1 MTELSNFFATR
12 PERAEA
18 PSPGH
23 RPGCNSNQQVALN
36 YPGRCPGLGA
46 SALSGRAASRT
57 LVLYLSYSFMFE
69 STKLKGRRSLM
80 LSKQ

>member
-12 PERAEA
+12 LK
-18 PSPGH
+18 G
-23 RPGCNSNQQVALN
+23 QKL
-36 YPGRCPGLGA
+36 LGV
-46 SALSGRAASRT
+46 SVLSGRAASRT

>member
-1 MTELSNFFATR
+1 MTELSNF
-12 PERAEA
+12 
-18 PSPGH
+18 SPH
-23 RPGCNSNQQVALN
+23 ALK
-36 YPGRCPGLGA
+36 GQKLLGA

-69 STKLKGRRSLM
+69 STKQKGRRSLM

>member
-12 PERAEA
+12 PERAA
-18 PSPGH
+18 P
-23 RPGCNSNQQVALN
+23 
-36 YPGRCPGLGA
+36 
-46 SALSGRAASRT
+46 RT

-69 STKLKGRRSLM
+69 STKQKGRRSLM

>member
-1 MTELSNFFATR
+1 MTEFSNFFATR

-18 PSPGH
+18 PSP
-23 RPGCNSNQQVALN
+23 
-36 YPGRCPGLGA
+36 
-46 SALSGRAASRT
+46 GRAASRT

>member
-1 MTELSNFFATR
+1 MTEFSNFFATR

-18 PSPGH
+18 P
-23 RPGCNSNQQVALN
+23 
-36 YPGRCPGLGA
+36 
-46 SALSGRAASRT
+46 RT

-69 STKLKGRRSLM
+69 STKQKGRRSLM

>member
-18 PSPGH
+18 PRSFCPF
-23 RPGCNSNQQVALN
+23 RACCFLN
-36 YPGRCPGLGA
+36 FGSLPFLFLHVRIYE
-46 SALSGRAASRT
+46 
-57 LVLYLSYSFMFE
+57 SYSFMFE

-80 LSKQ
+80 LLKQ